1 MEAVKGYAAHS
12 CGAPLKPFDFQRRAL
27 EPTDVALD
35 ILYCGIC
42 HSDVHM
48 VHNDWGRSQYP
59 LVPGHEIIG
68 VVTAIGNE
76 VTAYAVGDSV
86 GVGCMVDACRTCHAC
101 EQDLAQFCRD
111 VVMTYGSPDPKLPE
125 HITQGGYSSAIV
137 VDQDFVLRI
146 PEGISLPHAAPL
158 LCAGITTYSPLKHWQ
173 VQPGHK
179 VGIIGL
185 GGLGHMAI
193 QITKAMGAHVV
204 AITASES
211 KKSSAFSLGADA
223 VCLSTDAQQM
233 ADHDGVFDLLLN
245 TIPVQHDVTPYM
257 GLLKHEC
264 TLVMLGATPI
274 DLHSMSLLF
283 GRKYIAGSLIGGIHE
298 TQEMLAFCAEHNI
311 RSEIECIHIQDINR
325 AYKRLLAGD
334 IACRFVIDM
343 QSLQ

>member
-1 MEAVKGYAAHS
+1 
-12 CGAPLKPFDFQRRAL
+12 
-27 EPTDVALD
+27 
-35 ILYCGIC
+35 
-42 HSDVHM
+42 
-48 VHNDWGRSQYP
+48 
-59 LVPGHEIIG
+59 
-68 VVTAIGNE
+68 
-76 VTAYAVGDSV
+76 
-86 GVGCMVDACRTCHAC
+86 
-101 EQDLAQFCRD
+101 
-111 VVMTYGSPDPKLPE
+111 MTYGSPDPKLPE

-193 QITKAMGAHVV
+193 QIAKAMGAYVV
-204 AITASES
+204 AITSSES
-211 KKSSAFSLGADA
+211 KKASALSLGADA
-223 VCLSTDAQQM
+223 VCISTDAQQIT
-233 ADHDGVFDLLLN
+233 DHAGTFDLLLN

-257 GLLKHEC
+257 GLLKYEC

-274 DLHSMSLLF
+274 DVHSMSLLF
-283 GRKYIAGSLIGGIHE
+283 GRKYIAGSLIGGIQE
-298 TQEMLAFCAEHNI
+298 TQEMLAFCAKHNI
-311 RSEIECIHIQDINR
+311 RSEIECINIQDINR
-325 AYKRLLAGD
+325 AYERLLAGD